1 MSMDRIIE
9 DRGEKLFLISVVSEM
24 LHVHP
29 QTLRMY
35 EREGFVKPRR
45 LAGQRLYSQTDVER
59 LGFVLSLTRELGVN
73 KAGVDIIL
81 RMRRRMQNLQRE
93 VEEMMDFLEDRT
105 RRDFEEKIRRLFRE
119 EMESEE

>member
-1 MSMDRIIE
+1 MNMDRVFE

-45 LAGQRLYSQTDVER
+45 LAGQRLYSQSDVER

-81 RMRRRMQNLQRE
+81 RMRHRLQSLQQE
-93 VEEMMDFLEDRT
+93 VEEMMGFIDEGPRH
-105 RRDFEEKIRRLFRE
+105 DFEEKIRRLFSE
-119 EMESEE
+119 EMEDEE

>member
-1 MSMDRIIE
+1 MNMDRILE

-45 LAGQRLYSQTDVER
+45 LAGHRLYSQSDVER

-81 RMRRRMQNLQRE
+81 RMRRRLQNLQLE
-93 VEEMMDFLEDRT
+93 VEDMMSHLEAQT
-105 RRDFEEKIRRLFRE
+105 RHDFEEKIRRLFSE
-119 EMESEE
+119 EMEDEE

>member
-1 MSMDRIIE
+1 MNMDRVFE
-9 DRGEKLFLISVVSEM
+9 DRGEKLYLISVVSEM

-45 LAGQRLYSQTDVER
+45 FAGQRLYSQGDVER

-81 RMRRRMQNLQRE
+81 RMRRRLQSLQQE
-93 VEEMMDFLEDRT
+93 VEEMMGFIDEGT
-105 RRDFEEKIRRLFRE
+105 RHDFEEKIRRLFSE
-119 EMESEE
+119 EMQDEE